1 MIIALTGG
9 TGFVGKRV
17 IALAVEAGHQVRAL
31 ARRPQCDQPG
41 VTWIEGAL
49 DVPEAL
55 ARLVAGAD
63 AVLHVAGV
71 VNAPDRAGFAT
82 GNIAGTQAMIEAS
95 VAARVSRF
103 VHVSSLAAREPGL
116 SSYGWSKAE
125 SEAKVADSPLAW
137 TNVRPPAVYGP
148 GDMEMLDTFRIAK
161 LGIAVMPPPGKI
173 SVIHVDDLARLLL
186 ALVTHDAGRLT
197 IEPDDGTPGGWTHA
211 DFLAGAIGMAVGQ
224 RVWPLPLPRFILSLA
239 ARLDGL
245 MRGSRAKLT
254 ADRVGYMCHP
264 DWTVDPARRPDPAL
278 WQPRIGTAQGLADT
292 AAWYRANRLL

>member
-9 TGFVGKRV
+9 TGFVGSRV
-17 IALAVEAGHQVRAL
+17 IALAVEAGHLVRAL
-31 ARRPQCDQPG
+31 ARRPQPEQPG

-49 DVPEAL
+49 DMPDAL
-55 ARLVAGAD
+55 ARLVTQTD

-71 VNAPDRAGFAT
+71 VNAPDRDGFAA
-82 GNIAGTQAMIEAS
+82 GNIAGTQAMIDAS

-116 SSYGWSKAE
+116 SNYGWSKAQ
-125 SEAKVADSPLAW
+125 SERRVETSPLAW
-137 TNVRPPAVYGP
+137 TIVRPPAVYGP

-161 LGIAVMPPPGKI
+161 LGIAVMPPPGKM

-186 ALVTHDAGRLT
+186 TLATQDAGRLT

-211 DFLAGAIGMAVGQ
+211 DFLGGAIGTAVGQ
-224 RVWPLPLPRFILSLA
+224 RVMPLPLPRAILSLA
-239 ARLDGL
+239 ARIDGL
-245 MRGSRAKLT
+245 VRGPKAKLT

-264 DWTVDPARRPDPAL
+264 DWTVDPARRPDAGL
-278 WQPRIGTAQGLADT
+278 WQPRIDTANGLAET

>member
-9 TGFVGKRV
+9 TGFVGSRV

-31 ARRPQCDQPG
+31 ARRPQPEQPG

-49 DVPEAL
+49 DTPDAV
-55 ARLVAGAD
+55 ARLVAGTD

-71 VNAPDRAGFAT
+71 VNAPDRDGFAA
-82 GNIAGTQAMIEAS
+82 GNIAGTQAMIDAS

-116 SSYGWSKAE
+116 SNYGWSKAQ
-125 SEAKVADSPLAW
+125 SERRVETSPLAW
-137 TNVRPPAVYGP
+137 TIVRPPAVYGP

-161 LGIAVMPPPGKI
+161 LGIAVMPPPGKM

-186 ALVTHDAGRLT
+186 TLAANDAGRLT

-211 DFLAGAIGMAVGQ
+211 DFLGGAIGTAVGQ
-224 RVWPLPLPRFILSLA
+224 RVMPLPLPRAILSLA
-239 ARLDGL
+239 ARIDGL
-245 MRGSRAKLT
+245 VRGPKAKLT

-264 DWTVDPARRPDPAL
+264 DWTVDPARRPDAGL
-278 WQPRIGTAQGLADT
+278 WQPRIDTANGLAET

>member
-9 TGFVGKRV
+9 TGFVGSRV

-31 ARRPQCDQPG
+31 ARRPQPKQPG

-49 DVPEAL
+49 DTPDAV
-55 ARLVAGAD
+55 ARLVAGTD

-71 VNAPDRAGFAT
+71 VNAPDRDGFAA
-82 GNIAGTQAMIEAS
+82 GNIAGTQAMIDAS

-116 SSYGWSKAE
+116 SNYGWSKAQ
-125 SEAKVADSPLAW
+125 SERRVETSPLAW
-137 TNVRPPAVYGP
+137 TIVRPPAVYGP

-161 LGIAVMPPPGKI
+161 LGIAVMPPPGKM

-186 ALVTHDAGRLT
+186 TLAANDAGRLT

-211 DFLAGAIGMAVGQ
+211 DFLGGAIGTAVGQ
-224 RVWPLPLPRFILSLA
+224 RVMPLPLPRAILSLA
-239 ARLDGL
+239 ARIDGL
-245 MRGSRAKLT
+245 VRGPKAKLT

-264 DWTVDPARRPDPAL
+264 DWTVDPARRPDAGL
-278 WQPRIGTAQGLADT
+278 WQPRIDTANGLAET